1 MHSHNRHYSVDTGL
15 ACEHTSFE
23 KVLMILIADH
33 LSPNLMEQLS
43 FVKTILSSA
52 QNRRAVILSEAK
64 NPREFEPSGSNSR
77 ETVRGVDPELVEGLR
92 VA

>member
-1 MHSHNRHYSVDTGL
+1 MHSHNRHYCVDTGL
-15 ACEHTSFE
+15 ACERTSFE
-23 KVLMILIADH
+23 KVLMIVIADH

-64 NPREFEPSGSNSR
+64 NPREFEPLGSNSR
-77 ETVRGVDPELVEGLR
+77 ETLHCVQGDMT
-92 VA
+92 